1 MPMSRHTKAI
11 EDDLKSKV
19 KSAVRD
25 QSKFDGM
32 RKAFK
37 TNLHSQDTCKS
48 GIEGFESRRERA
60 RASRIRVLGDRTFL
74 SRTIDRLKANHIKVI
89 GPCSR
94 EEALEA
100 VYKELDGEK
109 LVVKS
114 KSNITKEIGLT
125 GFLESKGV
133 EVIETDAGDRI
144 VQIAGEKT
152 IHPTGPAVHLTRYDI
167 AKILG
172 EHFGRSIEPDPDRLT
187 EAIREEVSGYIMRAK
202 VGVTGANFIAAEE
215 GAFVIVHNEGN
226 VSLCARRPQKH
237 IVVSAE
243 EKIVPNLDEAMN
255 LVKLQTFYGTGG
267 MNSSFVDVI
276 AGPSRTADIEK
287 KTFYGMHGPK
297 EIVLVLVDNGRGL
310 VEDREIMH
318 CINCGGCLLRCPV
331 YDLMGYEFG
340 GHAYLGGRGVCFTAE
355 TESMEDAAAGGLSL
369 CTNCGVCSEM
379 CPVKIDTPKLMRGA
393 RKRALRAG
401 CLPTEEQRVTLANIV
416 KHGNPWDEPRENRAR
431 WAEDLRLP
439 KKGKTLYFAGCFP
452 SMRAPEVAKATVEVL
467 KAGGVS
473 VAYLGRLESCCGSPA
488 LKMGDE
494 DLFMKLAD
502 RNSKEMKRA
511 GVRKIITS
519 CAGCYNMLS
528 SYKDYIP
535 GFDIEVEHVT
545 STLSRLVE
553 AGKIKFGPWDAE
565 VTYHDPCDLGR
576 HRGIYEEPRSVLR
589 AIPGLRIVEMPSN
602 RSLSVCCGAGAG
614 VKRAYP
620 DLAEAI
626 ASKRIE
632 EAVGTGAQYLVT
644 ACAFCEQNFVDALRS
659 YPRNIRILDL
669 VVLARD
675 HMIH

>member
-1 MPMSRHTKAI
+1 MSRHPKTI
-11 EDDLKSKV
+11 EFDLKSKV

-25 QSKFDGM
+25 QSKFEGM

-37 TNLHSQDTCKS
+37 TNIHSQDTCRSK
-48 GIEGFESRRERA
+48 IEGFESRREMA
-60 RASRIRVLGDRTFL
+60 RASRIKVLGDPFFLQRTV
-74 SRTIDRLKANHIKVI
+74 DRLKANRIKVI
-89 GPCSR
+89 GPCPR

-125 GFLESKGV
+125 SFLESKGV
-133 EVIETDAGDRI
+133 EVIETDVGDRI
-144 VQIAGEKT
+144 IQIAGERT

-167 AKILG
+167 AKILRK
-172 EHFGRSIEPDPDRLT
+172 HFGRRIEPDPDGLT
-187 EAIREEVSGYIMRAK
+187 EAIREEVSDYIMRAK
-202 VGVTGANFIAAEE
+202 VGVTGANFITAEE

-226 VSLCARRPQKH
+226 VSLCARRPEKH

-255 LVKLQTFYGTGG
+255 LVKLQTFYGTGSI
-267 MNSSFVDVI
+267 NSSFVDVI

-297 EIVLVLVDNGRGL
+297 DIVLVLVDNGRGL
-310 VEDREIMH
+310 IEDKEIMY

-355 TESMEDAAAGGLSL
+355 TESIEDASAGGLSL
-369 CTNCGVCSEM
+369 CTNCGVCTEM
-379 CPVKIDTPKLMRGA
+379 CPVNIDTARIMRNT
-393 RKRALRAG
+393 RKKALSAG
-401 CLPTEEQRVTLANIV
+401 CLPTEEQRSTLANIR
-416 KHGNPWDEPRENRAR
+416 KHGNPWDEPRGNRAR

-439 KKGKTLYFAGCFP
+439 KKGETLYFAGCFP

-467 KAGGVS
+467 KAGGVA
-473 VAYLGRLESCCGSPA
+473 VAYLGGLESCCGSPA

-494 DLFMKLAD
+494 DLFRKLAD
-502 RNSKEMKRA
+502 QNFEEMKRA
-511 GVRKIITS
+511 RVKKIITS

-528 SYKDYIP
+528 SYKDFIP
-535 GFDIEVEHVT
+535 GFEIEVEHIT

-553 AGKIKFGPWDAE
+553 EGRIKFHSWKAD

-589 AIPGLRIVEMPSN
+589 AIPDLRIIEMPSN
-602 RSLSVCCGAGAG
+602 RNLSMCCGAGAG

-620 DLAEAI
+620 YLAETI
-626 ASKRIE
+626 AGKRIE
-632 EAVGTGAQYLVT
+632 EAVGTRAKFLVT
-644 ACAFCEQNFVDALRS
+644 ACAFCEQNFSDALRS
-659 YPRNIRILDL
+659 YPQNIEVLDL

-675 HMIH
+675 HLTH